1 MHDALRARVSEIL
14 RNPCARRI
22 RFDIRTARVNAGLFE
37 RVAAAV
43 TRGAIG
49 VKVNPGVRRSSGGAI
64 DAEYS
69 SVGKHFSFAHAFLR
83 PVFDEAL
90 VVHEAV
96 HAGFDLDRVRMPAAD
111 DEAAAYIA
119 QCVYLMHVGLEAAPE
134 DEPILAAAWPSAA
147 AVFGG
152 GVVPDELLPALR
164 DVIWQSPGYEHL
176 NADRD
181 REYVRTGLPPYV

>member
-1 MHDALRARVSEIL
+1 MHDALRARVTEIL
-14 RNPCARRI
+14 CNPHTRRI
-22 RFDIRTARVNAGLFE
+22 RFEIRSVRVEGGLFE

-43 TRGAIG
+43 ARGAIG

-69 SVGKHFSFAHAFLR
+69 SVRKHFSFAHAFLR

-96 HAGFDLDRVRMPAAD
+96 HAGFDLDRIRMPAAD
-111 DEAAAYIA
+111 DEAAAYVA
-119 QCVYLMHVGLEAAPE
+119 QCVYLMHVGLETAPD

-152 GVVPDELLPALR
+152 GAVSDELLPALR
-164 DVIWQSPGYEHL
+164 DAIWASPGYEHL
-176 NADRD
+176 NADRE
-181 REYVRTGLPPYV
+181 REYVRTGLPPGV